1 MLDIAPTLL
10 ELGGYDIP
18 TSMQGKSLMA
28 GQTIDPNARG
38 GISGS
43 YGIYGS
49 SKGSVL
55 FYNLLSLLGRG

>member
-38 GISGS
+38 GISS
-43 YGIYGS
+43 EREEIIRDW
-49 SKGSVL
+49 
-55 FYNLLSLLGRG
+55 LSGLAYIS